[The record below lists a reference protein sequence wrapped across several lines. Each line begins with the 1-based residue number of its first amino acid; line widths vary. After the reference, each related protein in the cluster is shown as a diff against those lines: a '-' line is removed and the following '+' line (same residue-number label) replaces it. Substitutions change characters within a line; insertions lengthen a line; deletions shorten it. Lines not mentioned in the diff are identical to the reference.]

1 MKVELEK
8 IKINKLLVF
17 GVLAWILVNLTDDYF
32 IKFVVLVFVAILFY
46 RVFKQLVGECEEE
59 NG

>member
-17 GVLAWILVNLTDDYF
+17 GVLAWILVNLTDEYF
-32 IKFVVLVFVAILFY
+32 VKFVVLVFVAILFY
-46 RVFKQLVGECEEE
+46 RVFKQLVQES
-59 NG
+59 